1 MAEEKRH
8 RENEK
13 GEDKK
18 KKKKI
23 PHVRLSSKIDEFSI
37 SDEKIEYNGDG
48 YGSEE
53 ISLTKSEDRYRKY
66 MRESEDERNEKLAIE
81 KGWCTNDGIPWSRN
95 QMPKDEAALLK
106 QGIVD
111 RSGTR
116 STYFSLNSNKM
127 DKFSTGYPKFYD
139 EIELLK
145 EGLVDKNGHQK
156 ASGAEKENV
165 KHSKGPISIAELNS
179 RGFLD
184 KNGNIYYGK
193 IPSSSSDHS
202 AIKHSKKS
210 KEQKEKMKQDS
221 AATTKSPRV
230 QLCDS
235 HESETIV
242 KTPFSSASDFEAHSE
257 TRVSFSPSR
266 NYTFSDSPS
275 IKIPKKCR
283 KSKKT
288 ISSSPSQNSSSS
300 SVAAASDGTF
310 GMIQCDA
317 GQGEDSGTIKYAISN
332 DGRNYE
338 LNTKDGH
345 YLQLE
350 FNKRHAYLII
360 D

>member
-1 MAEEKRH
+1 
-8 RENEK
+8 
-13 GEDKK
+13 
-18 KKKKI
+18 
-23 PHVRLSSKIDEFSI
+23 
-37 SDEKIEYNGDG
+37 
-48 YGSEE
+48 
-53 ISLTKSEDRYRKY
+53 

-165 KHSKGPISIAELNS
+165 KHSNGPISIAELNSRGFLDKNGNIYYGKIPSSSDHSAIKHSKKSKEQKEKKESSAAATTKNPRVQLCDSQPISIAELNS

-210 KEQKEKMKQDS
+210 KEQKEKKKQESS
-221 AATTKSPRV
+221 AAAATKNPRV

-242 KTPFSSASDFEAHSE
+242 KTPFSSSSDFEAHSE
-257 TRVSFSPSR
+257 TRS
-266 NYTFSDSPS
+266 T
-275 IKIPKKCR
+275 
-283 KSKKT
+283 
-288 ISSSPSQNSSSS
+288 SPSQNSSSS
-300 SVAAASDGTF
+300 SVAAAADGTF